1 MAETN
6 FTQLTQLPWPAFIS
20 ASLILHVGALVASLP
35 VILQVDA
42 PPDNSVTIPVTLVGE
57 GDMPVAAVD
66 SPPPDIPPA
75 EAPLQQPNALGGQD
89 PAVEPTNQ
97 NQGLAQ
103 QAPPQNGL
111 AQKPEPEAVNTDPS
125 ENPTTKPNN
134 GTESSDGTTTE
145 NPPAS
150 DHQTHDTEKPQNP
163 ESAIGDGAIAISI
176 VGTSTVPPGTPGDWP
191 DVLPT
196 LQSASALSVTDH
208 TCNNALPAGEV
219 TLGLVIAADGS
230 VIQVFAP
237 PDEDTMS
244 AQIASCLLTHALSVN
259 PAAIRFAPAYTG
271 QQAIIT
277 DRMQLTLRFS
287 PG

>member
-6 FTQLTQLPWPAFIS
+6 FTKLTQLPWPALIS

-66 SPPPDIPPA
+66 SPPPVIPPA
-75 EAPLQQPNALGGQD
+75 EAPLQQPTALGGQD
-89 PAVEPTNQ
+89 PAVEPTVKNQ
-97 NQGLAQ
+97 VLAQ

-111 AQKPEPEAVNTDPS
+111 AQKPEPETVNTDPS
-125 ENPTTKPNN
+125 ENPITKPNN

-145 NPPAS
+145 NPPTS
-150 DHQTHDTEKPQNP
+150 DHQTHDPEAPQSP
-163 ESAIGDGAIAISI
+163 ESATGDGAIAISI
-176 VGTSTVPPGTPGDWP
+176 VDTSTVPPGTPGDWP

-196 LQSASALSVTDH
+196 LQSASALSVADH
-208 TCNNALPAGEV
+208 TCNDALPAGEV

-237 PDEDTMS
+237 PDEDGMS

-287 PG
+287 AE